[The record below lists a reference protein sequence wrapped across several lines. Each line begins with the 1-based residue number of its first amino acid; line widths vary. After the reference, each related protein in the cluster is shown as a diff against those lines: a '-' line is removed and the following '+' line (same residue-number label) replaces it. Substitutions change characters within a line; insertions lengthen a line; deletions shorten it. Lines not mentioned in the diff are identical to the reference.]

1 MTDASQI
8 SKLSNIKKLAISI
21 LTPSF
26 IIIVIATFF
35 IWVFLYRLG
44 RQDIF
49 LQVIGFKEIFYFI
62 SFYSVLSVLTFCLV
76 FFIPSITPT
85 FIFHTE
91 IKNFSDFKIIKT
103 GYIKVLII
111 GSLIAAAIFY
121 IIPYYFES
129 LHTVKNSWLALIF
142 FLSNAIIC
150 VFLNFLFNGRVASRR
165 SSILDGSDW
174 WKFVLIINVI
184 KPGLLGL
191 WSCSFVFPLGLLIKN
206 LKFPAGTGNLTEL
219 FSLYALTSFIILFT
233 LLPLMVFVG
242 LKSNI
247 ANRIIAFIS
256 ATLLSLFLISCFLQV
271 IPVMILNMTMKLTG
285 VMDLTTYHYAV
296 PIEKYPAEM
305 FQAKEWDLAES
316 IDKKFHIFEGVNL
329 FSMGNISLICPKD
342 IPGVLKESMNYQL
355 ADKKY
360 DEKLRE
366 KLQLSAKK
374 CNVLDRETLIKW
386 Q

>member
-1 MTDASQI
+1 MTDTSQI

-91 IKNFSDFKIIKT
+91 IKNFSDFKLIKK

-121 IIPYYFES
+121 ITPYYFES

-142 FLSNAIIC
+142 FLSNAAIC

-191 WSCSFVFPLGLLIKN
+191 WSCSFVFPLGLLINN
-206 LKFPAGTGNLTEL
+206 LKFPAGTGDLTEL
-219 FSLYALTSFIILFT
+219 LSLYALTSFIILFT

-305 FQAKEWDLAES
+305 FQAKEWNLAES

-342 IPGVLKESMNYQL
+342 IPQVLKESMNYQL